1 MKRSGTPI
9 CLNRCNCELEKTP
22 VRVNI
27 RRGVINIANNP
38 VNLSLFVFVHGCIQ
52 QIHYQSTWTA
62 ATCRFGLLY
71 LFTQK
76 TKGYCQYTCWRCS
89 ARKIKCPAH
98 VYLYANNEL
107 RVGEKPHNHD
117 HKLLKK
123 FFGLSF
129 HANFFRYSFK

>member
-71 LFTQK
+71 IFIH
-76 TKGYCQYTCWRCS
+76 TKNQRILPNT
-89 ARKIKCPAH
+89 H
-98 VYLYANNEL
+98 VGDVQRENLNVPLMFICTRITNFELGQNPIITMHLYQ
-107 RVGEKPHNHD
+107 
-117 HKLLKK
+117 LLKK
-123 FFGLSF
+123 NFGLYF
-129 HANFFRYSFK
+129 HANFF